1 MHRHLH
7 PAPALVLLLTLG
19 ACVSIPG
26 ETLAPSGTQ
35 RQIRDRIYAHARS
48 LDPQCSQQAITNTEV
63 LELHPGGRV
72 AEERWTLESYA
83 ATGMQFEHF
92 RIRDGLLAALWVQAA
107 RVRIDAIANLALGA
121 GGRECFAGDAHA
133 RTEGKEKNESRRWMK
148 MAVHGGC
155 DWIRTASIVGENAL
169 IVIRGVCAGL

>member
-48 LDPQCSQQAITNTEV
+48 VDPQCSQQAITNTEV

-72 AEERWTLESYA
+72 AEERWTLESCRQKRSYIVSFPPPDPA
-83 ATGMQFEHF
+83 PAFRSNPSENRSPCGQLCVALHF
-92 RIRDGLLAALWVQAA
+92 VMRA
-107 RVRIDAIANLALGA
+107 GA
-121 GGRECFAGDAHA
+121 GA
-133 RTEGKEKNESRRWMK
+133 
-148 MAVHGGC
+148 
-155 DWIRTASIVGENAL
+155 
-169 IVIRGVCAGL
+169 